1 MKLIFLIIL
10 IIACFAVGPGIVL
23 MALVYIPMM
32 LAEWLFHLAGSPQ
45 DKYVVWIIIG
55 ASFAICLFPFFYKKG
70 M

>member
-1 MKLIFLIIL
+1 MKIFLIIL
-10 IIACFAVGPGIVL
+10 LLLACWAFGPGIVL
-23 MALVYIPMM
+23 MALVSIPMM